1 MGDEG
6 KMTGTERSVWPRR
19 LRGRLTVLYLVSP
32 TLAIGLVASFAV
44 LSYRQS
50 QRQALLEEA
59 RTILALLVQ
68 HNPAALGSNGDSEAR
83 INEWAARISELPRRH
98 SRIVYAAFRTAGGR
112 DLSNGR
118 LRVPPELAIEAEQGV
133 VRPGLLAFYGSDPVA
148 HASAPIG
155 ELDGAFV
162 QIGLAI
168 GPEWAS
174 LAQVH
179 YIIGILAVTLLLN
192 IWMIRSGLGRLITPL
207 EELADTSR
215 ALAEG
220 EDVQPVPVSG
230 PQEIA
235 QLSAAFNS
243 MLARQD
249 QDHRRIQT
257 TLADLG
263 EERTKLSEANR
274 SLEELTRSLREE
286 HTTAVFEHQR
296 FLAMVD
302 CLHEG
307 LIYLGADGRVEYA
320 NPEAARLLDLELS
333 RLSTLRVLSTLV
345 TQGGQEPR
353 AILNLLVGDAKW
365 SAAQER
371 YELDLANVAIRG
383 DDDTM
388 RGRMILLRDR
398 SRERRLQRQ
407 MAEQDKIATAGMLAA
422 GIAHEINNPLDGLQ
436 NCLRRIV
443 KDPKNTDQIE
453 RYAGLMTASLC
464 HIETVVK
471 QLLNLS
477 HKRDRIV
484 RKIDINEV
492 ITGAIELAQAG
503 QEGNSVGIDW
513 QLCESSPVVLAD
525 PQNMTQVFLN
535 LILNAVDAMP
545 DGGTLTIVTRI
556 EPTEKDGHDDG
567 NILIEISDTGC
578 GISPDVLPRIF
589 EPFFTTKGHERGT
602 GLGLSVSRN
611 LVIEHGGEIDVEST
625 LGVGTRLRIVLPR
638 FFPAC
643 HSAVHHKKE
652 RSG

>member
-1 MGDEG
+1 MSGD
-6 KMTGTERSVWPRR
+6 GTVTVRSTWPRR
-19 LRGRLTVLYLVSP
+19 LRGKLTVLYLVSP

-50 QRQALLEEA
+50 QRRALLGEA

-68 HNPAALGSNGDSEAR
+68 HNPAALDSHGDREAQ
-83 INEWAARISELPRRH
+83 ISEWAARIAALPRWH
-98 SRIVYAAFRTAGGR
+98 PRIVYASFRTAEGA

-118 LRVPPELAIEAEQGV
+118 LGVPPDVTVEPGNGAV
-133 VRPGLLAFYGSDPVA
+133 SPGLLALYGADPVA

-155 ELDGAFV
+155 GVDDAFV
-162 QIGLAI
+162 QIGLSI

-179 YIIGILAVTLLLN
+179 HVIAILAVTLLLN
-192 IWMIRSGLGRLITPL
+192 IWMIRAGLGRLITPL
-207 EELADTSR
+207 EDLADTSR

-230 PQEIA
+230 PKEVA
-235 QLSAAFNS
+235 QLSTAFNS
-243 MLARQD
+243 MLSRQD
-249 QDHRRIQT
+249 EDRRRIQA
-257 TLADLG
+257 TLADLAD
-263 EERTKLSEANR
+263 ERTKLSKANR
-274 SLEELTRSLREE
+274 SLEELARSLREE
-286 HTTAVFEHQR
+286 HTTAAFEHQR

-320 NPEAARLLDLELS
+320 NPEAARLLDLEPSKLS
-333 RLSTLRVLSTLV
+333 ALRVLSELV
-345 TQGGQEPR
+345 TRDGHEPQ
-353 AILNLLVGDAKW
+353 AILKVLVGDAKW
-365 SAAQER
+365 RAVQER
-371 YELDLANVAIRG
+371 YELDLANVAIRD
-383 DDDTM
+383 DDDTQ

-398 SRERRLQRQ
+398 SRERRLQRR

-422 GIAHEINNPLDGLQ
+422 GIAHEINNPLDGVQ

-443 KDPKNTDQIE
+443 KDPTNTDQIE
-453 RYAGLMTASLC
+453 RYAGLMTASLS
-464 HIETVVK
+464 HIETVVR

-477 HKRDRIV
+477 HTRDRTV
-484 RKIDINEV
+484 RQIDINEV

-503 QEGNSVGIDW
+503 QEGNHVGIDRR
-513 QLCESSPVVLAD
+513 LCEGSPVVLAD
-525 PQNMTQVFLN
+525 RQNMTQVFLN

-545 DGGTLTIVTRI
+545 DGGTLTVATKM
-556 EPTEKDGHDDG
+556 ESTGTDAQGDG

-578 GISPDVLPRIF
+578 GIPSDVLPRVF

-625 LGVGTRLRIVLPR
+625 PGVGTRFRIVLPR
-638 FFPAC
+638 FTSDRP
-643 HSAVHHKKE
+643 SLERRQKE